1 MALEGAVTERT
12 KEIKLQEGDE
22 KLGIYKIQDKG
33 TYVVVYTD
41 KTAARQNSK
50 EFDERLRQLN
60 VEIERELSRRDPNAS
75 KDLVKEYGADRYFEN
90 YTAFE
95 KVIENFANL
104 PTAGGTVRT
113 KYANYVMV
121 DPDQTLSKFFNSHAK
136 AENVENSPGVKLEK
150 TLSPEQRDAFLNY
163 VRLHEQGH
171 ATRTGPETFMTEI
184 YEDEGNNIKYLMV
197 DAKNM
202 GLDEAGADFYAA
214 AMSLKQNPQARAVM
228 EIVGDAEV
236 LKFLRND
243 VTAEDKSIEHYNFGS
258 YFAISMALEM
268 SPDELKNMS
277 EEDIVKMA
285 SQYDSF
291 SEREA
296 LVEVSVKNDVYREM
310 EALGRETGRT
320 PSLKEAVDSLSRKN
334 IYAENGTLTGED
346 NAIKF
351 MTLERMK
358 QALDRLEQKGIELS
372 GDIFKPPALQSPS
385 NSSGVKPLV
394 PG

>member
-1 MALEGAVTERT
+1 
-12 KEIKLQEGDE
+12 
-22 KLGIYKIQDKG
+22 
-33 TYVVVYTD
+33 
-41 KTAARQNSK
+41 
-50 EFDERLRQLN
+50 
-60 VEIERELSRRDPNAS
+60 
-75 KDLVKEYGADRYFEN
+75 
-90 YTAFE
+90 
-95 KVIENFANL
+95 
-104 PTAGGTVRT
+104 
-113 KYANYVMV
+113 
-121 DPDQTLSKFFNSHAK
+121 
-136 AENVENSPGVKLEK
+136 
-150 TLSPEQRDAFLNY
+150 
-163 VRLHEQGH
+163 
-171 ATRTGPETFMTEI
+171 
-184 YEDEGNNIKYLMV
+184 MV